1 MFKTLS
7 NLIKK
12 RFYSDRE
19 AAIDKIDVCF
29 AMNKITEGQYADLT
43 MLLDEYY
50 PVEEVEEE
58 E

>member
-29 AMNKITEGQYADLT
+29 AMNKITEGQYTDL
-43 MLLDEYY
+43 MILVNEYY
-50 PVEEVEEE
+50 PEENAEE
-58 E
+58 

>member
-12 RFYSDRE
+12 RFYPTRE
-19 AAIDKIDVCF
+19 VAEEKIDTCF
-29 AMNKITEGQYADLT
+29 AMGKITEGQYADLT

-50 PVEEVEEE
+50 PIEEVSEE
-58 E
+58 